1 MVAAGIATVAVIGGG
16 AAGAFTTVQLA
27 RTAAAADRI
36 LRILLIDP
44 HPHGPGIAYATQDPQ
59 HRVNVPAA
67 GMSALVDDPEHF
79 VRWLRTHVDAD
90 FPATGFA
97 LRRHYGEYV
106 RQLLAETLE
115 GCRAVR
121 LDLLGTEVTDME
133 AEGEHWRLQ
142 LADGSS
148 RVVDAAVLA
157 IGTGSP
163 STAWAPPELRA
174 SARFIAD
181 PWSRADRP
189 TSVRNDHDVVV
200 FVGSGLTMADQ
211 AMTWWREGTEL
222 HVVSRH
228 GLMPLGHRNGLGPRP
243 RPPELPEGPHTF
255 AQLRRILFAHIRE
268 INRQGGDWRLAVD
281 SLRPVTAELWQR
293 LTHAERMAF
302 LDSAARRWNQVR
314 HRVAPSV
321 DSWLQARIDDGTLH
335 SHAATVV
342 GAYETA
348 EEIHVELSTGRT
360 LAASLVVNCTGPS
373 NDLRASTDPLIAS
386 LLRTGTVRP
395 HPVGLGLECTPD
407 GRVVSTGPPRPPLWA
422 IGALRQGELW
432 ESTAIPEIRVQAV
445 EVANAIVAA
454 L

>member
-1 MVAAGIATVAVIGGG
+1 VSATVAVIGGG

-27 RTAAAADRI
+27 RAAAAADRA
-36 LRILLIDP
+36 LQVLLIDP
-44 HPHGPGIAYATQDPQ
+44 HRHGHGIAYATRDPQ

-67 GMSALVDDPEHF
+67 GMSALVDDPDHF

-97 LRRHYGEYV
+97 LRQHYGEYV
-106 RQLLAETLE
+106 GELLAQTLE
-115 GCRAVR
+115 GCRAIR
-121 LDLLGTEVTDME
+121 LDLVQAHVTDLQ
-133 AEGEHWRLQ
+133 AEGHQWRVRLS
-142 LADGSS
+142 DGSS

-157 IGTGSP
+157 VGGGSP
-163 STAWAPPELRA
+163 STAWAPQELRA
-174 SARFIAD
+174 SSRFIAD
-181 PWSRADRP
+181 PWSRSQRP
-189 TSVRNDHDVVV
+189 AVSDDHKLVV

-211 AMTWWREGTEL
+211 AMTWWREGTQL

-228 GLMPLGHRNGLGPRP
+228 GLMPLGHRDGLGPRP

-255 AQLRRILFAHIRE
+255 AQLRRILFAHIRDIE
-268 INRQGGDWRLAVD
+268 RQGGDWRLAVD

-293 LTHAERMAF
+293 LTHAERITF

-321 DSWLQARIDDGTLH
+321 DSWLQARIDDGSLH
-335 SHAATVV
+335 SHTATVV
-342 GAYETA
+342 NAHETA
-348 EEIHVELSTGRT
+348 DAIEVELSTGRT
-360 LAASLVVNCTGPS
+360 LAADLVVNCTGPS
-373 NDLRASTDPLIAS
+373 NDLRAGGDPLIQS
-386 LLRTGTVRP
+386 LVRAGTVQP

-407 GRVVSTGPPRPPLWA
+407 GRVISTGPRPPLWA

-432 ESTAIPEIRVQAV
+432 ESTAVPEIRVQAA
-445 EVANAIVAA
+445 EVANAVVAA